1 MPSIETLKKIISRIF
16 KIKKIGFIAICF
28 AVLVIYITITTLSRY
43 TCLYIKN
50 QNISIAKWEVN
61 LDTSD
66 NESDTLN
73 IVSGNAAKNYI
84 LKIISSSEIAV
95 NYSVIVSNL
104 PNEIEVKID
113 DGNYQTPINNKI
125 TFNNIGRFNAND
137 TITEQIHTLYFSAP
151 LDSNIPATNDIFVD
165 VKFTQV
171 NP

>member
-1 MPSIETLKKIISRIF
+1 MLNIVNRKKIIDYIF
-16 KIKKIGFIAICF
+16 KRKNLSYIIICLVIF
-28 AVLVIYITITTLSRY
+28 AIYITITTFSRY
-43 TCLYIKN
+43 RGGYVKSG
-50 QNISIAKWEVN
+50 NISIAKWQLD

-73 IVSGNAAKNYI
+73 IVSGNTAKNYI
-84 LKIISSSEIAV
+84 LKIISTSEIAV

-151 LDSNIPATNDIFVD
+151 LDSNIPTTNDIFVD